1 MNSSVEQPGPMPE
14 STALDKQTSS
24 TPTPDKELKHL
35 LVEDNRINQIIC
47 LKAFK
52 KLGLPCH
59 TAENG
64 KEAVDIYKAD
74 PKKCRF
80 ILMDLSM
87 PIMGG
92 IAASREIR
100 EYEKE
105 HGLQPAVIVA
115 LLVSSTGVDDP
126 NGEKA
131 KVEGGM
137 NATIE
142 KPILSGPLKTLL
154 ESYPV

>member
-1 MNSSVEQPGPMPE
+1 MSSSPEQSGVAPE
-14 STALDKQTSS
+14 PTAIDKQTSS
-24 TPTPDKELKHL
+24 TPTPDKEVRHL

-52 KLGLPCH
+52 NLGLPCH

-74 PKKCRF
+74 PERYRF

-100 EYEKE
+100 EHEKE

-115 LLVSSTGVDDP
+115 LLVSSTGADDP

-137 NATIE
+137 NAMIE
-142 KPILSGPLKTLL
+142 KPILSGPLKALL
-154 ESYPV
+154 ESYPI